1 MLELALSCRV
11 LHVLGTWYS
20 VPHPHPRFLARIIWT
35 CSQYQIKYFSNSS
48 APDAFLHSSIHIARP
63 LLEPLNIVQSIEDD
77 LLTCPF
83 LVVRT
88 QPPNNTITLQERHN
102 PHFTHS
108 NGQRPHSIQRI
119 ADPLRDALVASQDIP
134 LSRSLDSLATR
145 GSFAWHN
152 MSNVDDG
159 RNARDTSHK
168 TSTLLSLLSNHL
180 VLQHTAPNLT
190 ARDRLALGATNSD
203 FRHLIRQSPGVFR
216 HLDLSAVKTAQFDLA
231 PIDVGGEVWRNV
243 QVDENVTEDEYV
255 TIPLPL
261 LYLTRTGDPC

>member
-1 MLELALSCRV
+1 
-11 LHVLGTWYS
+11 
-20 VPHPHPRFLARIIWT
+20 
-35 CSQYQIKYFSNSS
+35 
-48 APDAFLHSSIHIARP
+48 
-63 LLEPLNIVQSIEDD
+63 
-77 LLTCPF
+77 
-83 LVVRT
+83 
-88 QPPNNTITLQERHN
+88 
-102 PHFTHS
+102 
-108 NGQRPHSIQRI
+108 
-119 ADPLRDALVASQDIP
+119 
-134 LSRSLDSLATR
+134 
-145 GSFAWHN
+145 

-203 FRHLIRQSPGVFR
+203 FRHLVRQSPGVFR

-255 TIPLPL
+255 TPLTPGNL
-261 LYLTRTGDPC
+261 LSTTQGNAANLATQLLLWSSTGHIRYATAPRSPELRADPRAGRPVRHG